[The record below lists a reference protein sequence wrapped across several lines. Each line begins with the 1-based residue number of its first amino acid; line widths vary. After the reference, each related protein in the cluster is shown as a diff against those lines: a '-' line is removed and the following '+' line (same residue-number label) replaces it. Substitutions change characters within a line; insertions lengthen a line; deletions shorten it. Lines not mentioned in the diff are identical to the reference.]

1 MGKAAKS
8 LTFVSDKKTKL
19 EIKKYQLQK
28 VKKTGTNAIKK
39 KKDKSKEDQLKNDYE
54 ELKALLKLDIGQE
67 MMNVTEEHD
76 K

>member
-1 MGKAAKS
+1 
-8 LTFVSDKKTKL
+8 
-19 EIKKYQLQK
+19 